1 LTVLFPA
8 VDVDRMST
16 PPPGF
21 SQEPIP
27 HPAVPSAVP
36 PSLPPRLGGYI
47 GSDRHEY
54 SGWWLRVAAALLDG
68 LFISTP
74 LLVVSIILAVALGNS
89 PGASLLRLLL
99 ALVVGIAYYVK
110 TMTREG
116 PRNGQTLGKQL
127 AGIRVVR
134 DDGYPVGPG
143 IVLRRELLIKGLLTW
158 ITLGG
163 FELVDCLWPLGDA
176 TNRALH
182 DKIVGT
188 HVLIDPTRTP
198 RGRTAFAIV
207 GVGLLMF
214 FLMGLLAA
222 IAIPTFL
229 KQRDTQQ
236 NAAQVQ
242 ALEHDMGAA
251 FAVEREAGLR
261 NNPPA
266 LDTGTQL
273 VGDIGTGAPALQNV
287 LSSSADPGR
296 GGATAGVI
304 YLGATTPTAFEAV
317 AYTVDGTRVACGVT
331 SVAAGCTATGG

>member
-1 LTVLFPA
+1 
-8 VDVDRMST
+8 MSI

-27 HPAVPSAVP
+27 HPAGPSAVP
-36 PSLPPRLGGYI
+36 PTLPPGLDQPTASSRLEF
-47 GSDRHEY
+47 SD
-54 SGWWLRVAAALLDG
+54 WWLRVAAALLDG
-68 LFISTP
+68 LIIGAP
-74 LLVVSIILAVALGNS
+74 VLVASIILIVAFGNS

-99 ALVVGIAYYVK
+99 ALAAGIAYYVK

-116 PRNGQTLGKQL
+116 PSNGQTLGKQL
-127 AGIRVVR
+127 VGIRVVR
-134 DDGYPVGPG
+134 DDGLPVGPG
-143 IVLRRELLIKGLLTW
+143 VVLRRELLIKGPLTW
-158 ITLGG
+158 VTLGV

-182 DKIVGT
+182 DKIVKT
-188 HVLIDPTRTP
+188 HVFQYP
-198 RGRTAFAIV
+198 GRSGGASTAFAIV
-207 GVGLLMF
+207 GGGLLVF

-229 KQRDTQQ
+229 HQRVDAQQ

-266 LDTGTQL
+266 LDTGAQL
-273 VGDIGTGAPALQNV
+273 VGDIGTAAPALHNL
-287 LSSSADPGR
+287 LSSNADPGR
-296 GGATAGVI
+296 GDATVGVI

-331 SVAAGCTATGG
+331 GAAAGCTATGA

>member
-1 LTVLFPA
+1 
-8 VDVDRMST
+8 M
-16 PPPGF
+16 
-21 SQEPIP
+21 
-27 HPAVPSAVP
+27 PSAVAP
-36 PSLPPRLGGYI
+36 PFPPGPGGSTA
-47 GSDRHEY
+47 SDRLEY
-54 SGWWLRVAAALLDG
+54 SGWWLRLAAALLDG
-68 LFISTP
+68 LIIGAPVF
-74 LLVVSIILAVALGNS
+74 VVSIILAVAFGNS

-127 AGIRVVR
+127 VGIRVVR

-158 ITLGG
+158 ITLGA
-163 FELVDCLWPLGDA
+163 FELVDCLWPLGDP

-188 HVLIDPTRTP
+188 HVLIDPTRT
-198 RGRTAFAIV
+198 RRRRTAFVIV
-207 GVGLLMF
+207 GVGLLVF

-229 KQRDTQQ
+229 NQHAQQ
-236 NAAQVQ
+236 NTAQVQ

-251 FAVEREAGLR
+251 FAVEREAGMR

-266 LDTGTQL
+266 LDTGATL
-273 VGDIGTGAPALQNV
+273 VGDIGAGAPALQNV
-287 LSSSADPGR
+287 LSSGPDPGR
-296 GGATAGVI
+296 SDAAAGVI

-317 AYTVDGTRVACGVT
+317 AYTAYGTRVACGVT
-331 SVAAGCTATGG
+331 DAGGGCTATGG